1 MIDNELITPPSPSPN
16 TWHKCI
22 IENSRQRACGLDV
35 VRCCA
40 ILFVIGGHFFLH
52 TPFNNTQ
59 FCSGSMFVLGMLQ
72 TLMLINVPLFLM
84 LTGYLNLNK
93 RVNRKYYR
101 NGIRVI
107 VSYAVISVITL
118 LYRKYYL
125 GESESWWMWIRKI
138 LDFSAIPYAWYIE
151 MWIGLFLLT
160 PFLNILWNNI
170 GSRRHK
176 HVLLLSLYLL
186 TALPDFFNRYG
197 FTLVPAYW
205 EALYP
210 VTFFYLGAYIREYK
224 PQIATKWLVAGIF
237 GICLIN
243 PVINIVLFGQRPML
257 HLIGDGNGVFGV
269 PLSVLFFLAV
279 YKTDYRNGGVKAIL
293 AKVSVLS
300 LDMYLFSWIF
310 DSSVYPLTAAY
321 MPDMQSWGILVYY
334 VAVVGTIFILS
345 FLASWT
351 YQCAKRIS
359 MRNA

>member
-1 MIDNELITPPSPSPN
+1 MYEPITP
-16 TWHKCI
+16 HEYR
-22 IENSRQRACGLDV
+22 IEASRQRSCGLDV

-40 ILFVIGGHFFLH
+40 ILFVVAGHFFLN
-52 TPFNNTQ
+52 TPFNNTP
-59 FCSGSMFVLGMLQ
+59 FSSGSMFILGMLQ

-93 RVNRKYYR
+93 QVNRKYYR
-101 NGIRVI
+101 NGIRVV
-107 VSYAVISVITL
+107 VSYVVISIITI

-125 GESESWWMWIRKI
+125 GDTESWGMWVRKI

-160 PFLNILWNNI
+160 PFLNILWKNI

-197 FTLVPAYW
+197 LSLVPGYW
-205 EALYP
+205 EVMYP
-210 VTFFYLGAYIREYK
+210 VTFFYLGAYIREYQPK
-224 PQIATKWLVAGIF
+224 LNDSVRIGRRTVSIATLCIAGII

-243 PVINIVLFGQRPML
+243 PVINIVLFGHRPML
-257 HLIGDGNGVFGV
+257 HLVGDGNGIFGV
-269 PLSVLFFLAV
+269 PLATLFFIAV
-279 YKTDYRNGGVKAIL
+279 YRTDWKNKGVKSVL

-310 DSSVYPLTAAY
+310 DSSLYPLTRAW
-321 MPDMQSWGILVYY
+321 MPDMQSWLILLYY
-334 VAVVGTIFILS
+334 VAVVASVFLLS
-345 FLASWT
+345 FIAAAIKDGVRRL
-351 YQCAKRIS
+351 I
-359 MRNA
+359 

>member
-1 MIDNELITPPSPSPN
+1 MINNELITPPPQRE
-16 TWHKCI
+16 CR

-59 FCSGSMFVLGMLQ
+59 FCSGSMFMLGMLQ

-93 RVNRKYYR
+93 QVNRKYYR

-107 VSYAVISVITL
+107 VSYAVISVITI

-125 GESESWWMWIRKI
+125 GESEMWIRKI

-160 PFLNILWNNI
+160 PFLNILWKNI
-170 GSRRHK
+170 SSRRHK
-176 HVLLLSLYLL
+176 HILLLSLYML
-186 TALPDFFNRYG
+186 TAMPDFFNRYG

-210 VTFFYLGAYIREYK
+210 VTFFYLGAYVREYK
-224 PQIATKWLVAGIF
+224 PQIATKWLVAGIL

-269 PLSVLFFLAV
+269 PLAVLFFLAV

-310 DSSVYPLTAAY
+310 DSSVYPLTAVY
-321 MPDMQSWGILVYY
+321 MPDMQSWGILLYY
-334 VAVVGTIFILS
+334 VTVVGAIFILS

-351 YQCAKRIS
+351 FNL
-359 MRNA
+359 MRKT